1 MRARRNYSKWQ
12 RKMGVRSHSQYTKSG
27 AGMAHDI
34 FKRREMRRKH
44 KNYRKPS
51 MPR

>member
-1 MRARRNYSKWQ
+1 MRARRNYSKWE
-12 RKMGVRSHSQYTKSG
+12 RKMGVRSHSQYTKSDVG
-27 AGMAHDI
+27 LARDI
-34 FKRREMRRKH
+34 FKRRETRRKQ